1 MDYLITD
8 LKQYIGSALIGV
20 SEYQAVTVMVGLI
33 ALLILILPGR
43 RTADRIFTACL
54 ILYLYMVFST
64 TVLIRAES
72 GAHKAMLMPFWSY
85 RKAITSSYFRYEV
98 LENILLFV
106 PAGLLLGILK
116 GRPAS
121 ILYLMLFSIAIEALQ
136 YSLRVGLC
144 EFDDVFNN
152 TLGSAIGY
160 VAGWIISRITRR

>member
-8 LKQYIGSALIGV
+8 LKQYIGSALI
-20 SEYQAVTVMVGLI
+20 
-33 ALLILILPGR
+33 
-43 RTADRIFTACL
+43 
-54 ILYLYMVFST
+54 
-64 TVLIRAES
+64 
-72 GAHKAMLMPFWSY
+72 
-85 RKAITSSYFRYEV
+85 
-98 LENILLFV
+98 
-106 PAGLLLGILK
+106 GILK

-160 VAGWIISRITRR
+160 GVGWIISRIMRR